1 MFDKA
6 TFIKPETKVYI
17 EERRP
22 RRNEM
27 PETTIPADRIMKA
40 VQGALA
46 AIGKDSSK
54 EAAAKLII
62 RVRHGKTIDSID
74 ELIVDIREMRE
85 KEAEIFLEKWT

>member
-27 PETTIPADRIMKA
+27 TETTISKNQILEA

-46 AIGKDSSK
+46 AIGKDS
-54 EAAAKLII
+54 
-62 RVRHGKTIDSID
+62 R
-74 ELIVDIREMRE
+74 
-85 KEAEIFLEKWT
+85 EAEIFLEKWTQ